1 MVLQNFS
8 SQCSIK
14 VRGKNYTG
22 KKKKKEFSNSNQGGN
37 EEECGMEDRRSGSCH
52 TAPRAIIV
60 VPLNPENQARRRA
73 VSLSSSDRGV
83 VESFVG

>member
-22 KKKKKEFSNSNQGGN
+22 KKKKKRNFLIATKGEMRKNVAWRTGGQAAA
-37 EEECGMEDRRSGSCH
+37 
-52 TAPRAIIV
+52 T
-60 VPLNPENQARRRA
+60 LLPEP
-73 VSLSSSDRGV
+73 
-83 VESFVG
+83 

>member
-22 KKKKKEFSNSNQGGN
+22 KKKKRNFLIATKGEMRKNVAWRTGGQAAA
-37 EEECGMEDRRSGSCH
+37 
-52 TAPRAIIV
+52 T
-60 VPLNPENQARRRA
+60 LLPEP
-73 VSLSSSDRGV
+73 
-83 VESFVG
+83 